1 MNTHTQGRI
10 HLPYPVHSGRL
21 LIDAEGILYSAAC
34 AGEQEVEWAEDVWT
48 YWCDHK
54 VAQDVFQEA
63 AAGLCRL
70 APEHFPVIVCG
81 GSRNYRYGLWADYK
95 SSRKNKRKPAGYSD
109 LLNWLETNAASR
121 GWGFSRLASV
131 EGDDVL
137 GLLADPSLGDIIAS
151 NDKDLLTVPGN
162 LLRNGEIHKIS
173 EIEADLRFLSQTL
186 IGDSADGYPGC
197 PRVGEKTAE
206 SLLQGVTSL
215 REGWEIV
222 LKAFERAGK
231 NEQFALTMARC
242 ARILRPGE
250 FDWDSG
256 TPILWQPPA

>member
-1 MNTHTQGRI
+1 MNTHTQGGI
-10 HLPYPVHSGRL
+10 HLSNPAAAGRL
-21 LIDAEGILYSAAC
+21 LIDAEGLLYSAAC
-34 AGEQEVEWAEDVWT
+34 AGEQEVEWQEDLWT

-70 APEHFPVIVCG
+70 APEHFPVIICG
-81 GSRNYRYGLWADYK
+81 GSRNFRYGLWADYK
-95 SSRKNKRKPAGYSD
+95 SNRRGKRKPAGYSG
-109 LLNWLETNAASR
+109 LLDWLETNAASR
-121 GWGFSRLASV
+121 GWGFSRLVSV

-137 GLLADPSLGDIIAS
+137 GLLADPSQDIIAS
-151 NDKDLLTVPGN
+151 DDKDMLTVPGRV
-162 LLRNGEIHKIS
+162 LRRGEIHQIS
-173 EIEADLRFLSQTL
+173 EMDADISFLSQAL

-197 PRVGEKTAE
+197 PKVGEKGAE
-206 SLLQGVTSL
+206 KLLQGVTSL

-222 LKAFERAGK
+222 VKAFQKAGR

-256 TPILWQPPA
+256 TPILWQPPT